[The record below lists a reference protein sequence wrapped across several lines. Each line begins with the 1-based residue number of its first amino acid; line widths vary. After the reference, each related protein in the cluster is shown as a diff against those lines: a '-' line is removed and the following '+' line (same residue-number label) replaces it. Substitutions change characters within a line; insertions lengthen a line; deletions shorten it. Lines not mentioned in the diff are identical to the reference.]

1 MPVGVDDAG
10 APVALDLKESAQGGS
25 GPHGLCIG
33 ATGSGKSE
41 LLRTLV
47 LGLVATHSSAE
58 LNLVLVDF
66 KGGATFLGLGG
77 LPHVSAVITNLAD
90 ELHLVDRMAD
100 ALEGELTRRQELLRA
115 AGNLTG
121 VAEYAAARRTGGR
134 DLPPLPALLV
144 VVDEFSE
151 LLAQRPELVDLL
163 GTIGRLGRSLGIHLL
178 LASQRLDE
186 GRLRG
191 LDSHLSYRIALR
203 TFSAA
208 ESRAVL
214 GVPDAHRLPP
224 APGSAF
230 LATGTGEL
238 VRFRAAYVSGPITGP
253 SVRTAPGSQ
262 APAPGPA
269 LPRRAGGAGRHRGCH
284 AERSRTVPRCST
296 R

>member
-1 MPVGVDDAG
+1 M
-10 APVALDLKESAQGGS
+10 
-25 GPHGLCIG
+25 
-33 ATGSGKSE
+33 
-41 LLRTLV
+41 
-47 LGLVATHSSAE
+47 
-58 LNLVLVDF
+58 
-66 KGGATFLGLGG
+66 
-77 LPHVSAVITNLAD
+77 
-90 ELHLVDRMAD
+90 
-100 ALEGELTRRQELLRA
+100 
-115 AGNLTG
+115 
-121 VAEYAAARRTGGR
+121 
-134 DLPPLPALLV
+134 

-163 GTIGRLGRSLGIHLL
+163 GTIGRLGRSLGMHLL

-214 GVPDAHRLPP
+214 GVPDAHQLPP

-238 VRFRAAYVSGPITGP
+238 VRFRAAYVSGPAA
-253 SVRTAPGSQ
+253 APGRTGHSE
-262 APAPGPA
+262 APSASPRPSFPG
-269 LPRRAGGAGRHRGCH
+269 RTGRHRRRRLGLRD
-284 AERSRTVPRCST
+284 ARAQRRRGRRCST